1 MTQRKEEAVAAVSIF
16 PRSILPGSFLKLK
29 IEPQASPNTLD
40 LDFFVCFLGEK
51 SRKSSSVAK
60 QFW

>member
-1 MTQRKEEAVAAVSIF
+1 MTQEEAVAAVSIF
-16 PRSILPGSFLKLK
+16 PCSILPGSFLKLK

-40 LDFFVCFLGEK
+40 LDLVCFQGEK